1 MLKVRTRLAK
11 AICAV
16 VVLSFVLVGATQV
29 GAKAVEYFRT
39 YNENKFTGN
48 ITAWKSYNET
58 VPENY
63 KIKYSTHNK
72 YSGGWN
78 YWSHEVYFHWTAGGK

>member
-1 MLKVRTRLAK
+1 MENVRVKLSKVGLA
-11 AICAV
+11 I
-16 VVLSFVLVGATQV
+16 VVLSLFLVTAVQV
-29 GAKAVEYFRT
+29 GAKSVTYFET

-48 ITAWKSYNET
+48 ITAWKTYKET

-78 YWSHEVYFHWTAGGK
+78 YWSHEVYFHWTANGK

>member
-1 MLKVRTRLAK
+1 MMILHFDKLGHFQKLGGSVAK
-11 AICAV
+11 
-16 VVLSFVLVGATQV
+16 S
-29 GAKAVEYFRT
+29 VEYFRT

-78 YWSHEVYFHWTAGGK
+78 YWSHEVSFHWTAGGK